1 MLWKKK
7 MLTVFANITNTVNYF
22 MDKRWL

>member
-22 MDKRWL
+22 MDKR